1 MYSIVKLTTTKPGSV
16 EFVYN
21 WEQFIHTIQ
30 QGLQSG
36 FVLAYNKPI
45 GYLAQLQYVEENDQV
60 IMIRH
65 MTNTEIIEKLAV
77 LTRDNYEELLTDF
90 NIKCIPDNEIIK
102 TVFDVE

>member
-1 MYSIVKLTTTKPGSV
+1 
-16 EFVYN
+16 
-21 WEQFIHTIQ
+21 
-30 QGLQSG
+30 
-36 FVLAYNKPI
+36 
-45 GYLAQLQYVEENDQV
+45 
-60 IMIRH
+60 